1 MQRGL
6 PNAYDQPSIPY
17 YAGSENVKTTDKE
30 KLLDAFKSINDF
42 MRYVI
47 KEKKEEFQII
57 LIEHAPESYWTGA
70 NMLEYF
76 ITKATFTDGDALI
89 PKYVLEE
96 R

>member
-1 MQRGL
+1 
-6 PNAYDQPSIPY
+6 
-17 YAGSENVKTTDKE
+17 
-30 KLLDAFKSINDF
+30 